1 MKKRNCRRTPEEIE
15 LHRQAVE
22 IRKMT
27 DAQLCQYIVELK
39 GAKTQVCVSS
49 VRQQAVEDFLSGIRP
64 GNGIGQATRGK
75 LWDYARENGFLPES
89 EEHHGAADT

>member
-22 IRKMT
+22 LRKMT
-27 DAQLCQYIVELK
+27 DAQLCQYIAGLK
-39 GAKTQVCVSS
+39 EPKAQVCVSS
-49 VRQQAVEDFLSGIRP
+49 VRRQAVEDFLSGIRP

-75 LWDYARENGFLPES
+75 LWDYARENGFLPVNEK
-89 EEHHGAADT
+89 GN

>member
-1 MKKRNCRRTPEEIE
+1 MKKRNCRRTQEEIE

-27 DAQLCQYIVELK
+27 DVQLCRYISGLK
-39 GAKTQVCVSS
+39 GAGAQAHDSS
-49 VRQQAVEDFLSGIRP
+49 IRRQAVEDFLSGIQP

-75 LWDYARENGFLPES
+75 LWDYARENGFLPVNEK
-89 EEHHGAADT
+89 GG

>member
-1 MKKRNCRRTPEEIE
+1 MKKRNCRRSPEEIE

-27 DAQLCQYIVELK
+27 DAQLCHYIEGLKEVE
-39 GAKTQVCVSS
+39 AQVHISS
-49 VRQQAVEDFLSGIRP
+49 VREQAVKDFLSGIHS

-75 LWDYARENGFLPES
+75 LWDFARENGFLPAE
-89 EEHHGAADT
+89 AK